1 MRKEA
6 LWLLSNVA
14 ANSEKDATEIIKR
27 GLIPNIVYAARDK
40 NNELK
45 KEALWVLANIC

>member
-6 LWLLSNVA
+6 LWLLSNIA
-14 ANSEKDATEIIKR
+14 ANSEKDASEIIKK
-27 GLIPNIVYAARDK
+27 GIVSNLVFAAKDK